1 MTSIS
6 LSSAL
11 TIRPALAADAAAIAW
26 LAELDSAP
34 VPTGSL
40 LLASVDDRP
49 VVALSLDTGA
59 VVADPFTPT
68 AELVAMLR
76 DRAERINRAAIGH
89 EPAGVA
95 SRWLGRARHARRSY
109 AA

>member
-11 TIRPALAADAAAIAW
+11 TIRPAMAADAAAIAW
-26 LAELDSAP
+26 LADLDSAS

-40 LLASVDDRP
+40 LLAMIDDRL

-59 VVADPFTPT
+59 VVADPFSPT
-68 AELVAMLR
+68 AELVSMLR
-76 DRAERINRAAIGH
+76 ERAARIRQAA
-89 EPAGVA
+89 AGGTSSGRT
-95 SRWLGRARHARRSY
+95 SRWLGRARSARKTF